1 MVKQYNNVDIYNP
14 SVVRKIMETLN
25 IMQFIIADDSEECAY
40 IIMDT
45 GEDMYEKISYTHLER
60 ESTDGSYKKAIN
72 LMTQVMR

>member
-1 MVKQYNNVDIYNP
+1 
-14 SVVRKIMETLN
+14 
-25 IMQFIIADDSEECAY
+25 MQFIIADDSEESAY